1 MGDDATRGHGARQN
15 ALAMAKASQKVACHG
30 TFLDAWRR
38 RAAISSVSFGDV
50 SAGFLPGESLC
61 WRRSQASAPAAFAAA
76 ARPLKTNE
84 KKNESHTRSRDFFGA
99 GGELLPAKPVAAQN
113 PVGGAIVGGAVGGII
128 GGALGR
134 GPGAVAGAVIGATA
148 GAAIAAEAQ
157 RRNNGYYW
165 WHDGCYYRYPDGSWL
180 QVAPGYC

>member
-1 MGDDATRGHGARQN
+1 LPRHFLACTTLPRGDLIGVVARRVSAIFAGESFMLAPESGFGCGSVCRRSTAAEDVRRKMRATIGAGIFL
-15 ALAMAKASQKVACHG
+15 ALAA
-30 TFLDAWRR
+30 L
-38 RAAISSVSFGDV
+38 
-50 SAGFLPGESLC
+50 LPGE
-61 WRRSQASAPAAFAAA
+61 
-76 ARPLKTNE
+76 
-84 KKNESHTRSRDFFGA
+84 
-99 GGELLPAKPVAAQN
+99 PVAAQN

-157 RRNNGYYW
+157 QRNNGYYW
-165 WHDGCYYRYPDGSWL
+165 WRGGCYYRYPDGSWL

>member
-1 MGDDATRGHGARQN
+1 M
-15 ALAMAKASQKVACHG
+15 ALAA
-30 TFLDAWRR
+30 
-38 RAAISSVSFGDV
+38 
-50 SAGFLPGESLC
+50 
-61 WRRSQASAPAAFAAA
+61 
-76 ARPLKTNE
+76 
-84 KKNESHTRSRDFFGA
+84 
-99 GGELLPAKPVAAQN
+99 LLPAKPVAAQN
-113 PVGGAIVGGAVGGII
+113 PVG
-128 GGALGR
+128 